1 MKKAVLTLS
10 IALAAAIAGCST
22 APVAPGKALAVPAE
36 RVYSAA
42 YLEASS
48 ERTATIV
55 IARDKGFSGSGCSHD
70 IFLNNE
76 KILAI
81 RQAETATLHV
91 APGAY
96 FLKLET
102 GGGLCPNI
110 STSQNL
116 TLAAGE
122 RQDYRVLIPSD
133 GSLRLTR
140 ER

>member
-1 MKKAVLTLS
+1 MKKTVLTLVVIVS
-10 IALAAAIAGCST
+10 VALVGCST
-22 APVAPGKALAVPAE
+22 APVAPGMALTVPAD
-36 RVYSAA
+36 RIYSAA
-42 YLEASS
+42 YLQPSA
-48 ERTATIV
+48 ERTASIV

-81 RQAETATLHV
+81 RHAEAVTLHV

-96 FLKLET
+96 FLKLAT

-116 TLAAGE
+116 TLATGE
-122 RQDYRVLIPSD
+122 RQDYRVLLPSD

>member
-1 MKKAVLTLS
+1 MKNAVLAVS
-10 IALAAAIAGCST
+10 IIVAASLAGCST
-22 APVAPGKALAVPAE
+22 APVAPGKALSVPAD
-36 RVYSAA
+36 RIYSPSYLQPAA
-42 YLEASS
+42 D
-48 ERTATIV
+48 RTASIV

-81 RQAETATLHV
+81 RQAETVTLHV

-116 TLAAGE
+116 TLAADE
-122 RQDYRVLIPSD
+122 RQDYRVLLPSD

>member
-1 MKKAVLTLS
+1 MKKNALTLS
-10 IALAAAIAGCST
+10 IALFAALAGCST
-22 APVAPGKALAVPAE
+22 APVAPGNALAVPAE
-36 RVYSAA
+36 RVYNPTYIQPSQD
-42 YLEASS
+42 
-48 ERTATIV
+48 RTASIL

-76 KILAI
+76 KVLAI
-81 RQAETATLHV
+81 RQAEMVTLYV

-122 RQDYRVLIPSD
+122 RQDYRVLLPSD